1 MLLKTPNFEPWH
13 KNGYTFIMYKQI
25 YQPFTMVPCGIF
37 ETRISAKFLL
47 KIWLHM
53 LCNQFRHATS
63 YDLKVL
69 YAKQIFIDIL
79 NILYKQIHPV
89 VYFLPVTIVQK
100 QEKLSIYL

>member
-1 MLLKTPNFEPWH
+1 
-13 KNGYTFIMYKQI
+13 
-25 YQPFTMVPCGIF
+25 MVPCGIF
-37 ETRISAKFLL
+37 ETRISANFLL

-53 LCNQFRHATS
+53 LCNQFRHTTS
-63 YDLKVL
+63 HDLEIL
-69 YAKQIFIDIL
+69 YEKQILIDIL